1 MVRMFDK
8 ARCMFMSLAKD
19 AQPKEMYSILMPSG
33 RIIVLQN
40 QRWTLSFFFALWG
53 SVCLIIILPTE
64 GKRSIKVFHYKAKAV

>member
-8 ARCMFMSLAKD
+8 ARCIFMSLAKD
-19 AQPKEMYSILMPSG
+19 ARPKEMYSILMPSG
-33 RIIVLQN
+33 QIIVFQN

-53 SVCLIIILPTE
+53 SVCLILPTE